1 MENIFG
7 DLNTIAP
14 VFLLF
19 VTSGLIIYAVSS
31 WIGEALIGQ
40 IKDSKTSLFGRSED
54 YVRAK
59 SRTIYVPPSQ
69 LSTYQT
75 SSSKTTEAA
84 KTTPMLPAIPT
95 RPKIH

>member
-7 DLNTIAP
+7 NLSTIAP
-14 VFLLF
+14 VFFLF

-40 IKDSKTSLFGRSED
+40 IKESRTSLFGRSED

-75 SSSKTTEAA
+75 A
-84 KTTPMLPAIPT
+84 KKPATVNSVPNLPSIPS
-95 RPKIH
+95 RPKRS